1 MYILCIQYTI
11 YTKRFQY
18 VIETQTC
25 SRIANK
31 PFHGLILVT
40 LCLNFNN
47 VCNTYILQTRNQ
59 QDKLGDD
66 ELRMKS
72 SAVEI
77 TTVEQLRNRIT
88 KVAKHKY
95 TECAKHSKCSKHGY
109 VH

>member
-1 MYILCIQYTI
+1 MCVART
-11 YTKRFQY
+11 
-18 VIETQTC
+18 
-25 SRIANK
+25 
-31 PFHGLILVT
+31 
-40 LCLNFNN
+40 
-47 VCNTYILQTRNQ
+47 LQTRNQ
-59 QDKLGDD
+59 RDKLGDD

-95 TECAKHSKCSKHGY
+95 TYGVRETQYKCSKHGY

>member
-1 MYILCIQYTI
+1 VLNGIWLAYKHNIEISIICYRNTKFVRRRINLFVDTYFGYTMFKFQQCVQY
-11 YTKRFQY
+11 
-18 VIETQTC
+18 
-25 SRIANK
+25 
-31 PFHGLILVT
+31 L
-40 LCLNFNN
+40 
-47 VCNTYILQTRNQ
+47 LQTRSQ

-95 TECAKHSKCSKHGY
+95 IRRTARTKH
-109 VH
+109 

>member
-1 MYILCIQYTI
+1 MCA
-11 YTKRFQY
+11 
-18 VIETQTC
+18 V
-25 SRIANK
+25 
-31 PFHGLILVT
+31 PV
-40 LCLNFNN
+40 
-47 VCNTYILQTRNQ
+47 LQTRSQ

-95 TECAKHSKCSKHGY
+95 RYAERETQ
-109 VH
+109 

>member
-1 MYILCIQYTI
+1 MYA
-11 YTKRFQY
+11 
-18 VIETQTC
+18 V
-25 SRIANK
+25 
-31 PFHGLILVT
+31 P
-40 LCLNFNN
+40 
-47 VCNTYILQTRNQ
+47 ILQTRSQ

-95 TECAKHSKCSKHGY
+95 RYLRRARNTVSVPNTVMFINTTLHSFRR
-109 VH
+109 